1 MIRRENI
8 FLLQDPMSMK
18 TVWECGDCGAE
29 VAGERAR
36 LMLRFSVVLNC
47 TPLTVLQAGAD

>member
-36 LMLRFSVVLNC
+36 LMLRFSAVLNC
-47 TPLTVLQAGAD
+47 TPLTVMQAGAV